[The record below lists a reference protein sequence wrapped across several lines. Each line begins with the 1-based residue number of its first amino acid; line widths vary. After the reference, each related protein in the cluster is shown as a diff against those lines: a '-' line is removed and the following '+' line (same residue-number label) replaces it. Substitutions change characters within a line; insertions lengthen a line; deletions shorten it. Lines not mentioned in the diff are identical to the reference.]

1 MDPVWG
7 GGVTIRSLAQ
17 SSKYLREFNF
27 FTFADTLCFFPTLY
41 QQICDEILINTRG
54 FAGKKYKERE
64 PGLICRKL
72 CGLYSHQ
79 TAARLA
85 ATWIASLNYEEK
97 KTFLIINYWTE

>member
-1 MDPVWG
+1 M
-7 GGVTIRSLAQ
+7 VTIRSLAQ

-41 QQICDEILINTRG
+41 QQICDEIIINARG

-72 CGLYSHQ
+72 CGLTPNCSSVSCHLD
-79 TAARLA
+79 RLVK
-85 ATWIASLNYEEK
+85 LRRK
-97 KTFLIINYWTE
+97 KTISDN

>member
-27 FTFADTLCFFPTLY
+27 FTFADTLCFFSTLY
-41 QQICDEILINTRG
+41 QQICDEIIINARG
-54 FAGKKYKERE
+54 FAGNKYKERE
-64 PGLICRKL
+64 L

-97 KTFLIINYWTE
+97 KHS